1 MVKIREIFR
10 DEIIDEFMRDELD
23 ELLEYCL
30 DDKAPK
36 DWQDDALIRSIHV
49 VRAYY
54 SVPGTYMEGAYDAE
68 NR

>member
-1 MVKIREIFR
+1 MGKLREIFR
-10 DEIIDEFMRDELD
+10 GEIIDEFIREELD
-23 ELLEYCL
+23 DVIEYCL

-68 NR
+68 ER

>member
-1 MVKIREIFR
+1 
-10 DEIIDEFMRDELD
+10 MRQELD
-23 ELLEYCL
+23 DVIEYCL

-36 DWQDDALIRSIHV
+36 DWHDDALIRSIHV

-68 NR
+68 ER